1 MEVRGRERVG
11 ERNLSE
17 CGTIYPVPESHIGTF
32 CGPFENLRPRS
43 NGGLDVFPEKILP
56 RDRSAPSANH

>member
-43 NGGLDVFPEKILP
+43 NGGLDVFPEK
-56 RDRSAPSANH
+56 NTTT